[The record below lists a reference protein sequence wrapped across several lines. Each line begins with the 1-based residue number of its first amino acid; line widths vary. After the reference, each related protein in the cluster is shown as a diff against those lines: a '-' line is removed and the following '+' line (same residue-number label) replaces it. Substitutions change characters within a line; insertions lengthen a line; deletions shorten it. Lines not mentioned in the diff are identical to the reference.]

1 MLENGLNGLFFRPAT
16 INMFFEILL
25 TLFLVFLN
33 GFFVAAEFA
42 MVKVRGSQIALQSG
56 FAKKAAEMVVSNLDG
71 FLAATQLG
79 ITLASLGLG
88 WVGEDVVSRIILY
101 FMNMMNLE
109 ISETLAHSIAFPVAF
124 ATITILHI
132 VFGELAPKSLAI
144 QYPTAT
150 TMKLAVPLRIFYYMV
165 RPLIFLLN
173 GFANTILRLLGI
185 RAVRE
190 QVHSEEELKLIIAES
205 EEGGAIEQSE
215 RELIQNVFDFD
226 NRIVRQVMVPRLK
239 VSGLNASISVDEA
252 MKTVLKEGYSRYPVY
267 EGSMDE
273 IIGIVHSKDIV
284 SNHFESVPKTLRD
297 ILRPAFYITEGKTID
312 TLLREFQ
319 RKKVQMAVVINEFGG
334 TRGIVTLE
342 DILEELVGEIQ
353 DEHDHEAQV
362 VTALPDGSFQVLAR
376 SSIHDINKSLDVPFP
391 ESEDYET
398 LAGLILNHKTD
409 LKEGDKFSLEGYI
422 VKIIK
427 MGRSL
432 PDVVEIR
439 LEEGGSAER

>member
-1 MLENGLNGLFFRPAT
+1 MG
-16 INMFFEILL
+16 
-25 TLFLVFLN
+25 
-33 GFFVAAEFA
+33 
-42 MVKVRGSQIALQSG
+42 
-56 FAKKAAEMVVSNLDG
+56 
-71 FLAATQLG
+71 
-79 ITLASLGLG
+79 
-88 WVGEDVVSRIILY
+88 
-101 FMNMMNLE
+101 MMDLE

-124 ATITILHI
+124 VTITILHI

-150 TMKLAVPLRIFYYMV
+150 TMKLAIPLRLFYYV
-165 RPLIFLLN
+165 FKPLIFLLN

-273 IIGIVHSKDIV
+273 IIGIVHAKDII

-353 DEHDHEAQV
+353 DEHDQEAQV
-362 VTALPDGSFQVLAR
+362 VTNLPDGVFQVLAR

-391 ESEDYET
+391 ESDDYET

-409 LKEGDKFSLEGYI
+409 LKEGDQFSLEGYA
-422 VKIIK
+422 VKITK

-439 LEEGGSAER
+439 VEGDKKKKNGSASDVE